1 METNPYDSK
10 LSTDGMAQ
18 VDSERPAVRR
28 SVSCNSLARSVIRLA
43 AIPAWIGAVF
53 FFTLGMVATVKS
65 HHTPQS
71 ELAFAS
77 GTSTLLFLVL
87 QRFGSNSLRFAAL
100 LTVVGGL
107 SLLAVAS
114 EHAFRETELQLLAPD
129 CGLAAMPHFVF
140 SVFWLSTY
148 LCVPAILLVRL
159 LDRADGSAQQN
170 RQHSF

>member
-10 LSTDGMAQ
+10 LSTDGMTQ

-28 SVSCNSLARSVIRLA
+28 SASCITFARSVIDLA

-53 FFTLGMVATVKS
+53 FFALGMVVTVKS

-87 QRFGSNSLRFAAL
+87 QRFGSNSRRFAAL

-114 EHAFRETELQLLAPD
+114 EHAFRETELQLLAPA
-129 CGLAAMPHFVF
+129 CGLAVMPHLVF
-140 SVFWLSTY
+140 SVFWFSTY
-148 LCVPAILLVRL
+148 LCVPAILLIRV
-159 LDRADGSAQQN
+159 LDRPDGTA
-170 RQHSF
+170 